1 LPLSDFPA
9 RFYQLLKTD
18 FLTSYSYNRPT
29 ILSVSP
35 PNNSALPFKLPLFNM
50 LPDSADLSFTPLF
63 TTNEY
68 YDYLVL
74 MFPDTFLKFRPK
86 QIGSSD
92 TFKESFLRN
101 ALAGDN
107 QDQTR
112 ITLQNKSK
120 TKIYP
125 ITLCKKFDI
134 INRNLNISS
143 IVNSMK
149 GKTNKKTTREKVTET
164 VTQEILVPAKAKKLD
179 DYEHSTPLQLTLFE
193 VALSNEK
200 EFSNTVELYDFIPKY
215 HWGKVQR
222 INDKFLDSLEREFE
236 CRGIKY
242 KVKIRPAS
250 VEDRNGKERYYYPS
264 KREELVEDALRK
276 FVAEGQGVFLD
287 EQAGVTFSLYQLQ
300 EELKRNGHSY
310 SKDQIKDALLICAR
324 TNMTVT
330 SDNGTSILVS
340 NLFET
345 LGLQTREDWLDQN
358 NKSRAFVRFNSLVT
372 KSITSRSF
380 RQLNYEKV
388 MSYKNVIARQLHKR
402 MSHHYVQASVAN
414 PYHLLLSTIIRDFGL
429 TQYTQLR
436 DNLRD
441 VQIALEEMVEK
452 KVLLSFKV
460 EKVLENSKRSKLLD
474 AKFIVIPDPSFTSEI
489 IGANKLQAKIKNIEP

>member
-1 LPLSDFPA
+1 
-9 RFYQLLKTD
+9 
-18 FLTSYSYNRPT
+18 
-29 ILSVSP
+29 
-35 PNNSALPFKLPLFNM
+35 M
-50 LPDSADLSFTPLF
+50 
-63 TTNEY
+63 
-68 YDYLVL
+68 
-74 MFPDTFLKFRPK
+74 PK
-86 QIGSSD
+86 QPRKKKETKAKDGS
-92 TFKESFLRN
+92 
-101 ALAGDN
+101 A
-107 QDQTR
+107 
-112 ITLQNKSK
+112 
-120 TKIYP
+120 P
-125 ITLCKKFDI
+125 P
-134 INRNLNISS
+134 
-143 IVNSMK
+143 
-149 GKTNKKTTREKVTET
+149 
-164 VTQEILVPAKAKKLD
+164 QEILVPAKAKRLD
-179 DYEHSTPLQLTLFE
+179 DYDQSKPVQLTLFE
-193 VALSNEK
+193 MLLPNER

-236 CRGIKY
+236 CRGVKY

-250 VEDRNGKERYYYPS
+250 IEDRNGVERYYYPS

-330 SDNGTSILVS
+330 TDNGSSVLVS

-345 LGLQTREDWLDQN
+345 LGLQTRDDWKEQG
-358 NKSRAFVRFNSLVT
+358 NKTRAFVRFNSLVT
-372 KSITSRSF
+372 KSITSRTF

-414 PYHLLLSTIIRDFGL
+414 PYHILLSTIIRDFGL
-429 TQYTQLR
+429 TQYAQLR

-441 VQIALEEMVEK
+441 VQIALDEMVEK
-452 KVLLSFKV
+452 KALLSYKV
-460 EKVLENSKRSKLLD
+460 EKVLESSKRAKLLD
-474 AKFIVIPDPSFTSEI
+474 AKFVLLPDPSFTSEI
-489 IGANKLQAKIKNIEP
+489 IGANKLQAKIKSIEP

>member
-1 LPLSDFPA
+1 MQKKKSP
-9 RFYQLLKTD
+9 TD
-18 FLTSYSYNRPT
+18 KSIKKN
-29 ILSVSP
+29 SP
-35 PNNSALPFKLPLFNM
+35 N
-50 LPDSADLSFTPLF
+50 
-63 TTNEY
+63 
-68 YDYLVL
+68 
-74 MFPDTFLKFRPK
+74 
-86 QIGSSD
+86 
-92 TFKESFLRN
+92 
-101 ALAGDN
+101 
-107 QDQTR
+107 
-112 ITLQNKSK
+112 
-120 TKIYP
+120 
-125 ITLCKKFDI
+125 
-134 INRNLNISS
+134 
-143 IVNSMK
+143 
-149 GKTNKKTTREKVTET
+149 
-164 VTQEILVPAKAKKLD
+164 EILVPAEAKKLK
-179 DYEHSTPLQLTLFE
+179 DYDSSKPIQLTLFE
-193 VALSNEK
+193 MVLPNER

-236 CRGIKY
+236 CRGVKY

-250 VEDRNGKERYYYPS
+250 VEDRNGAERYYYPS

-330 SDNGTSILVS
+330 NENGTSVLVS

-345 LGLQTREDWLDQN
+345 LGLQTREDWKDQDN
-358 NKSRAFVRFNSLVT
+358 RSRAFVRFNSLVT

-414 PYHLLLSTIIRDFGL
+414 PYHFLLSTLIRDFGL
-429 TQYTQLR
+429 TQYAQLR

-441 VQIALEEMVEK
+441 VQIALDEMVGK
-452 KVLLSFKV
+452 KVILSYKI
-460 EKVLENSKRSKLLD
+460 EKVLESSKRAKLLD
-474 AKFIVIPDPSFTSEI
+474 AKFMLLPDPSFTSEI
-489 IGANKLQAKIKNIEP
+489 IGANKLHAKIKSIEP